1 MTGSLVNLI
10 IAGVGGQGNV
20 LTSQII
26 GRTAVACGWKVASA
40 DTFGVSQRGGSVVS
54 HLRLASQGQYGP
66 LVPPQRAHIILGLEP
81 LETARALRTY
91 GHPGTKLL
99 FNPRPNFPLAVL
111 IREAS
116 YPDLHQ
122 LLSFIRSYSSE
133 VREIPAGELA
143 ETAGTLLAQNVVMT
157 GALAGTGWLPF
168 ATETYK
174 NVLHSIFGS
183 DPSKS
188 KKLDLN
194 LGAFELGYEA
204 AAKAAPKGQAGKA
217 S

>member
-1 MTGSLVNLI
+1 MSSSLVNLV

-20 LTSQII
+20 LASQII

-40 DTFGVSQRGGSVVS
+40 DTFGVSQRGGSVMS
-54 HLRLASQGQYGP
+54 HLRLAPQGSYGP
-66 LVPPQRAHIILGLEP
+66 LVPPKRAHIILGLEP
-81 LETARALRTY
+81 LETARVLSTY
-91 GHPGTKLL
+91 GNPHTKLL
-99 FNPRPNFPLAVL
+99 LNPRPNFPLAVL
-111 IREAS
+111 IRERS

-122 LLSFIRSYSSE
+122 LLSYIRNQSSE
-133 VREIPAGELA
+133 VREIQAAQLA

-168 ATETYK
+168 PAEAYK
-174 NVLHSIFGS
+174 RVLNSIFGS
-183 DPSKS
+183 DQSKS

-194 LGAFELGYEA
+194 LYAFELGYQA
-204 AAKAAPKGQAGKA
+204 ATHAAQA